1 MLNVLKKKTEVLH
14 RILNEINAKKK
25 KRSICKNSGYMKT
38 TV

>member
-25 KRSICKNSGYMKT
+25 KREASAKIAVT
-38 TV
+38 